1 MKSTVESTLG
11 RALENCLISP
21 NCCDTNLEP
30 ANVVD
35 GLYQIAAAI
44 RYLADHL
51 GLNKASTPM
60 GAIEAHSL
68 SVEKVADA
76 ILNLAAATER
86 Q

>member
-1 MKSTVESTLG
+1 MKRTDDGIADTIAG
-11 RALENCLISP
+11 CLISP
-21 NCCDTNLEP
+21 NCCDSNLEP

-35 GLYQIAAAI
+35 GLYQIAQSI

-51 GLNKASTPM
+51 GMNKAATNF

-76 ILNLAAATER
+76 INNLAAATER